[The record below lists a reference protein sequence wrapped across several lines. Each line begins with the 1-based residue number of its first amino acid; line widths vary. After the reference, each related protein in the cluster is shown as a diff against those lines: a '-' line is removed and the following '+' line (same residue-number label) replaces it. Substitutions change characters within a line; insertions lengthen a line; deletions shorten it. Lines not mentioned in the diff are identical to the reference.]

1 MPTST
6 MPQNPAFLCIGEQR
20 CGTTWLYHA
29 LRRHPQIWLPP
40 LKATRYFVR
49 TSDKSLMATLADNR
63 DILELRKMHRLLR
76 RRQVTLSNLTW
87 FARYYCM
94 PRNDGWYASLMRPP
108 PDRMSGE
115 ICHAYSGM
123 TNAQLRAMRDGFP
136 DLKLVYVLREPL
148 ARSWSGLARR
158 LQARHGQTIDADWD
172 MEKVLGLLRDTG
184 AIKKSSYA
192 NAIERLL
199 EVFPKDRLYIGFY
212 DQLQDDAVG
221 FLDDLCRWLN
231 LGAYSQV
238 VGEGPPAALAS
249 AAYPAMPP
257 SVRAA
262 LAKELEPSTNRLCE
276 FFPNRYTNDW
286 YENLAGR

>member
-1 MPTST
+1 
-6 MPQNPAFLCIGEQR
+6 
-20 CGTTWLYHA
+20 
-29 LRRHPQIWLPP
+29 
-40 LKATRYFVR
+40 
-49 TSDKSLMATLADNR
+49 
-63 DILELRKMHRLLR
+63 
-76 RRQVTLSNLTW
+76 
-87 FARYYCM
+87 
-94 PRNDGWYASLMRPP
+94 
-108 PDRMSGE
+108 
-115 ICHAYSGM
+115 
-123 TNAQLRAMRDGFP
+123 
-136 DLKLVYVLREPL
+136 
-148 ARSWSGLARR
+148 
-158 LQARHGQTIDADWD
+158 

-199 EVFPKDRLYIGFY
+199 EVFPKDRLYIGLY

-238 VGEGPPAALAS
+238 VGEGQPAALAS

-276 FFPNRYTNDW
+276 LFPNRYTNDW
-286 YENLAGR
+286 YENLAGG